1 MEIILNSYKNKILV
15 IYRLNELLVWRIRI
29 IFQNDDKLYKQKL
42 QDKEKLFNFIYN
54 RKKFR
59 MQYKNLLIILQKIR
73 ELI

>member
-1 MEIILNSYKNKILV
+1 MEIILNSYKYKILV
-15 IYRLNELLVWRIRI
+15 IYRLNELLVWRTRI